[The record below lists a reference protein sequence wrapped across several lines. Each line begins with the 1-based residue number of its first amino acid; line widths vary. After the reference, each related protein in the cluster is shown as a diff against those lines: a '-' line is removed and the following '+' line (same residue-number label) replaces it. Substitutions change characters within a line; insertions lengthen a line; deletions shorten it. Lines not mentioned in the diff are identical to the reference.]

1 MMTSHEVSTTE
12 ARESISGR
20 KKKAILDKLNDR
32 WYRTQSIN
40 QRTKFYPQRRANV
53 KRTLNLSTT
62 AATFDRGVLAS
73 RLASLVAR
81 PTGHAISETDRSDVA
96 AAMVLISEL
105 LSGVKGLS
113 SRDSINDASARG
125 IKSLGLALTPLEE
138 LRNSLRGPDQPSDVT
153 EVLSAIKRVLSQLL
167 RESSVPTKNQELK
180 VTEMFFASLAD
191 SLLSSLSRVR
201 LSQERP
207 SRW

>member
-1 MMTSHEVSTTE
+1 M
-12 ARESISGR
+12 R
-20 KKKAILDKLNDR
+20 
-32 WYRTQSIN
+32 
-40 QRTKFYPQRRANV
+40 
-53 KRTLNLSTT
+53 RTLNLSAT

-81 PTGHAISETDRSDVA
+81 PTGHAISETDRNDVA

-105 LSGVKGLS
+105 LSGVRGLS
-113 SRDSINDASARG
+113 NKNSINGASARG
-125 IKSLGLALTPLEE
+125 IKSLGLALSPLEK
-138 LRNSLRGPDQPSDVT
+138 LRNSLGHPDQPTDVID
-153 EVLSAIKRVLSQLL
+153 VLSAIKRVLSEL
-167 RESSVPTKNQELK
+167 RHRSSVPARNQELK

-191 SLLSSLSRVR
+191 SLLSSLSRDR